1 MISLYMTF
9 SQVRLFKSNQVQET
23 EIVKLFSDF
32 LGLTL
37 IEPNDELVMDILN
50 RMYIQSKRNLVEKD
64 LLTFQKQAFQINSKM
79 NKYVNDMIKKT
90 GADQATQSFLYET
103 LTVVLG

>member
-1 MISLYMTF
+1 MTF
-9 SQVRLFKSNQVQET
+9 SQVRLFKSGQVQES
-23 EIVKLFSDF
+23 ELIKLMSDF

-37 IEPNDELVMDILN
+37 KDPGSIPVMDILN

-79 NKYVNDMIKKT
+79 NKYVNDRIKKT
-90 GADQATQSFLYET
+90 SADQATQEFLYET